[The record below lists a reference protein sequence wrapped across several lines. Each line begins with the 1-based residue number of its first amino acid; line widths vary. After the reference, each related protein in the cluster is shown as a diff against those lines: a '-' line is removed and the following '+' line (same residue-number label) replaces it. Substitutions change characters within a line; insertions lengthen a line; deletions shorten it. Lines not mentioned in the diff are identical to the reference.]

1 MIAWTQRPA
10 AVSWLMA
17 VLLTSSCGTALND
30 FNDKLTITSEPAG
43 ARVTLS
49 DGQSCTTPC
58 SITVP
63 RHQELV
69 ADIVKANCN
78 PVREVLYSLPPAGNS
93 DWISWSRLYSAL
105 DYEVGSAYHVSPNPL
120 AIHLFCGEK
129 PPTG

>member
-1 MIAWTQRPA
+1 
-10 AVSWLMA
+10 MA
-17 VLLTSSCGTALND
+17 VLLTSSCGTALNG

-49 DGQSCTTPC
+49 NGQSCTTPC
-58 SITVP
+58 SLAIP

-78 PVREVLYSLPPAGNS
+78 PVREVLYSLPPPGNS
-93 DWISWSRLYSAL
+93 DWISSSALYSAM

-120 AIHLFCGEK
+120 AIHLFCDVK
-129 PPTG
+129 PPAG